1 MDRVNIIKKGAE
13 LLRKYRFALLILAVG
28 AVLMLWPAGKAG
40 ADAQSV
46 QTQESLQES
55 ITQELTQIL
64 GQIKGVGKVK
74 VMLSI
79 ATGQETIYQY
89 DEEFHSGENGSGR
102 KQTVTV
108 TDKDRNELGLIR
120 QVIPAQYL
128 GAVVVCEG
136 AEQASVRLAVV
147 EAVSR
152 VTGLGADRISVQR
165 MK

>member
-1 MDRVNIIKKGAE
+1 MDRVNLIKKGAE
-13 LLRKYRFALLILAVG
+13 LLRKYRFALLILAIG
-28 AVLMLWPAGKAG
+28 AVLLLWPSGGGKASEG
-40 ADAQSV
+40 V
-46 QTQESLQES
+46 QLTETQQQS

-64 GQIKGVGKVK
+64 GQIQGVGKVK

-79 ATGQETIYQY
+79 EAGQETVYQY
-89 DEEFHSGENGSGR
+89 DEENHLGDNASER

-108 TDKDRNELGLIR
+108 TDKDRNESGLIR

-128 GAVVVCEG
+128 GALVVCEG
-136 AEQASVRLAVV
+136 AEQASVRFAVV

-152 VTGLGADRISVQR
+152 ITGLGADRISVQK